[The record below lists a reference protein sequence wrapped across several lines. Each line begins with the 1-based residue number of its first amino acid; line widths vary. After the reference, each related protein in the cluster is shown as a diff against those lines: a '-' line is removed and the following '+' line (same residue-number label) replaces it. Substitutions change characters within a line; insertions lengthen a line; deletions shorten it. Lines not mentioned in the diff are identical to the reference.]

1 MKASFPPFASCFP
14 PRSGFASPALICD
27 QRATGARGWLR
38 FPAYAN
44 CCLPPHPS
52 RYRSTPSPE
61 GEGFYCWCFSRCLAA
76 IVNYRSQLHL
86 FPASNYAPVARRC
99 NRRGLAKPDHRGKM
113 KNRPG
118 GVYSRPSDS
127 SFSLPRGAAVPPSS
141 FISLTFTSHAAF
153 FDSFPVR
160 PALLPYG
167 KRGFRAAI
175 YKIARPQP
183 PAAAL

>member
-86 FPASNYAPVARRC
+86 CPASNYAPVARRC
-99 NRRGLAKPDHRGKM
+99 NRRGRAQHDHRG
-113 KNRPG
+113 NIQGDGWRLRRSG
-118 GVYSRPSDS
+118 HAE
-127 SFSLPRGAAVPPSS
+127 FSLPRVHAAMSP
-141 FISLTFTSHAAF
+141 FGLTQLTFTSQTGSLF
-153 FDSFPVR
+153 LS
-160 PALLPYG
+160 
-167 KRGFRAAI
+167 
-175 YKIARPQP
+175 
-183 PAAAL
+183 

>member
-1 MKASFPPFASCFP
+1 MW
-14 PRSGFASPALICD
+14 RSGKGRRDEGRYVTFFSEESNKEPVCDVKAAGIKLEDRTALICD

-99 NRRGLAKPDHRGKM
+99 NRRGRAQHDHRG
-113 KNRPG
+113 NIQGDGWRLRRSG
-118 GVYSRPSDS
+118 HAE
-127 SFSLPRGAAVPPSS
+127 FSLPRVHAAMSP
-141 FISLTFTSHAAF
+141 FGLTQLTFTSQTGSLF
-153 FDSFPVR
+153 LS
-160 PALLPYG
+160 
-167 KRGFRAAI
+167 
-175 YKIARPQP
+175 
-183 PAAAL
+183 

>member
-99 NRRGLAKPDHRGKM
+99 NRRGRAQHDHRG
-113 KNRPG
+113 NIQGDGWRLRRSG
-118 GVYSRPSDS
+118 HAE
-127 SFSLPRGAAVPPSS
+127 FSLPRGSPPSPAFQFYSSSFYVTHRFFVTFFTEESNVPPAPSS
-141 FISLTFTSHAAF
+141 HQKSQPAVERAGQLT
-153 FDSFPVR
+153 V
-160 PALLPYG
+160 
-167 KRGFRAAI
+167 
-175 YKIARPQP
+175 
-183 PAAAL
+183 